1 MFVVETALYTKT
13 KGNHTGMAR
22 NKAWKDF
29 LCLCSA
35 SPQKGICTCCVML
48 Q

>member
-1 MFVVETALYTKT
+1 MFVVETASYTKSS
-13 KGNHTGMAR
+13 GNHAGMAR

-29 LCLCSA
+29 PCLCSP
-35 SPQKGICTCCVML
+35 SPQKGICTYCVML